1 MKIPYGEVLAVTVAS
16 VVARILVYIKISITL
31 LRPEG
36 MKHISMHLSLIHIFN
51 WTSDPQTAFTGID
64 FVMAHIRVGLYEM
77 REKDEKIPLKYGVVG
92 QETCGPGGIAYG
104 MRSIGPVIEIA
115 DYMEKYSPNA
125 WLLNYSNPASIVAEA
140 TRRLRPGKHIIN
152 ICDMPVAL
160 ETMMAAA
167 PVSYTHLE
175 PVICMFQGYMTVL
188 RSYVMITV
196 LRIYRLKMHVGD
208 AYQIWMAMIK
218 IRNMHLILKA
228 MEKKW
233 QIM

>member
-1 MKIPYGEVLAVTVAS
+1 
-16 VVARILVYIKISITL
+16 
-31 LRPEG
+31 
-36 MKHISMHLSLIHIFN
+36 MKHTIQMKLFCYM
-51 WTSDPQTAFTGID
+51 AFAEMQLKV
-64 FVMAHIRVGLYEM
+64 FV
-77 REKDEKIPLKYGVVG
+77 P
-92 QETCGPGGIAYG
+92 
-104 MRSIGPVIEIA
+104 
-115 DYMEKYSPNA
+115 
-125 WLLNYSNPASIVAEA
+125 
-140 TRRLRPGKHIIN
+140 
-152 ICDMPVAL
+152 
-160 ETMMAAA
+160 
-167 PVSYTHLE
+167 E

>member
-1 MKIPYGEVLAVTVAS
+1 MNKMWKVFLIICFLCVSGCMK
-16 VVARILVYIKISITL
+16 
-31 LRPEG
+31 
-36 MKHISMHLSLIHIFN
+36 
-51 WTSDPQTAFTGID
+51 
-64 FVMAHIRVGLYEM
+64 
-77 REKDEKIPLKYGVVG
+77 KDEKIVKSDQKEREITLHI
-92 QETCGPGGIAYG
+92 Q
-104 MRSIGPVIEIA
+104 VIH
-115 DYMEKYSPNA
+115 
-125 WLLNYSNPASIVAEA
+125 EA
-140 TRRLRPGKHIIN
+140 
-152 ICDMPVAL
+152 
-160 ETMMAAA
+160 
-167 PVSYTHLE
+167 VSYTHLDVYKRQVPE